1 LIQKAEQNGC
11 VGVVLCDCGG
21 TLRNNLDF
29 DKLQQLPGVIAVEF
43 SSKFCR
49 REDCAKAIDSLSRK
63 KANRIVVGAC
73 DQQVFDKN
81 LQHAIDK
88 QGLNRGLVWC
98 VNIREQCAWVT
109 KQQKPATDKAMQILT
124 AAVRRMA
131 TASPISAKATA
142 VNQNV
147 LVIGYDAGAM
157 QTAVGLSQ
165 LGHQVTMVT
174 NGKSLGAPASEMP
187 QLYAYLSDDP
197 ASSESLVRDRVDR
210 LKGCINNSS
219 NISIKAG
226 AILKSVQGQL
236 GNFTALIDSRG
247 TEEKLS
253 AGAVVLAAGAANNKY
268 ELAVLIKG
276 REIPRRIAIVIDI
289 GGEQGPVVSA
299 QVLSAALLLAE
310 RYGAEVK
317 LYCHNVRVATMGLEG
332 LYRHA
337 RQAGVVVVKYESP
350 PDIIKKGR
358 KTVVRVEEPTI
369 GEQVEEEFDLVITA
383 DTHHPANGDNKLAV
397 LIKALRPGPEGALQA
412 DNIWLLATKTNR
424 QGIFTTGPVPGADE
438 IRDVQADGLTAAN
451 QIHELLKNKQIEVFD
466 DAAVVDKDKCVLCLT
481 CVRVCP
487 YGAVS
492 IDTEEEAASISQVSC
507 RRCGICAAQ
516 CPAAAIQLPQY
527 TDTQISAEIGD
538 KPQITVFA
546 CENSAFPAATA
557 AGINGCEYDARIRL
571 IRVPCAGRVEPRQV
585 LQALELGAQKVM
597 ILGCHPESCQY
608 LDGSTRAQKRTQRLV
623 DTLKK
628 AAIVGKQV
636 VFGQL
641 ASVEPGKFIEYVK
654 E

>member
-1 LIQKAEQNGC
+1 MIQKAEHNGS

-29 DKLQQLPGVIAVEF
+29 KKLQQLPGVTAVEF
-43 SSKFCR
+43 SSKFCQQ
-49 REDCAKAIDSLSRK
+49 EDCIKAIDSLCGK
-63 KANRIVVGAC
+63 KAERIVIGAC
-73 DQQVFDKN
+73 DRQVFDKN
-81 LQHAIDK
+81 LQLALDK
-88 QGLNRGLVWC
+88 CGLNRGLVWC

-109 KQQKPATDKAMQILT
+109 KKQKQATDKAIEILT

-131 TASPISAKATA
+131 TASPISAKTTT

-147 LVIGYDAGAM
+147 LVIGSDAGAM
-157 QTAVGLSQ
+157 QTAIGLSQ
-165 LGHQVTMVT
+165 LGHKVTMVT
-174 NGKSLGAPASEMP
+174 NGKALGAPASEMP
-187 QLYAYLSDDP
+187 QLYAYLSDDYVT
-197 ASSESLVRDRVDR
+197 AESLVKDRVDS
-210 LKGCINNSS
+210 LIGCIKNSS
-219 NISIKAG
+219 NINIKSG
-226 AILKSVQGQL
+226 AVLKSVQGEV
-236 GNFTALIDSRG
+236 GNFTASIDSRG
-247 TEEKLS
+247 AEEKLT
-253 AGAVVLAAGAANNKY
+253 AGAVVLGACATNNKY
-268 ELAVLIKG
+268 ELAALLKG
-276 REIPRRIAIVIDI
+276 RDIPRRIAIVMDTD
-289 GGEQGPVVSA
+289 GEQGPVVSA
-299 QVLSAALLLAE
+299 QVLSAARLLAE
-310 RYGAEVK
+310 RYGADVK
-317 LYCHNVRVATMGLEG
+317 LYCHNVRVSTMGLED

-337 RQAGVVVVKYESP
+337 REAGVVVVKYESP
-350 PDIIKKGR
+350 PVISRKSR

-369 GEQVEEEFDLVITA
+369 GGEVEEEFDLAITA
-383 DTHHPANGDNKLAV
+383 DIPKLNGDNKLAG
-397 LIKALRPGPEGALQA
+397 LIKFLRPGPEGALQA

-438 IRDVQADGLTAAN
+438 LRDVQADGLTAAN
-451 QIHELLKNKQIEVFD
+451 EIHELLKNKQIEIFE

-487 YGAVS
+487 YGAIS
-492 IDTEEEAASISQVSC
+492 IDTEEEAASISQVTC

-516 CPAAAIQLPQY
+516 CPAAAIQLPRY
-527 TDTQISAEIGD
+527 TDTQIAAEVGD

-557 AGINGCEYDARIRL
+557 AGINGCEYDAKIRL

-608 LDGSTRAQKRTQRLV
+608 LDGASRAQKRTQRLI

-628 AAIVGKQV
+628 AGINGKQV

>member
-1 LIQKAEQNGC
+1 M
-11 VGVVLCDCGG
+11 LCDCGG

-29 DKLQQLPGVIAVEF
+29 DKLQQLPGVTAVEF

-49 REDCAKAIDSLSRK
+49 REDCVKAIDSLSRK
-63 KANRIVVGAC
+63 KAERIVVGAC
-73 DQQVFDKN
+73 DRQVFDKN
-81 LQHAIDK
+81 LQLAIDK
-88 QGLNRGLVWC
+88 CGLNRGLVWC

-109 KQQKPATDKAMQILT
+109 KKQKPATDKAMQILA
-124 AAVRRMA
+124 AAVRRIA
-131 TASPISAKATA
+131 TASPISAKTTD

-147 LVIGYDAGAM
+147 LVVGCDAGAM

-165 LGHQVTMVT
+165 LGHKVTMIT

-187 QLYAYLSDDP
+187 QLYAYLSDNP
-197 ASSESLVRDRVDR
+197 ASSEDLVRDRVDK
-210 LKGCINNSS
+210 LIGCINKNR
-219 NISIKAG
+219 NINIKSG
-226 AILKSVQGQL
+226 AILKSVQGEF

-247 TEEKLS
+247 TEEKLT
-253 AGAVVLAAGAANNKY
+253 AGAVVLGTCATNNKY
-268 ELAVLIKG
+268 ELASLLKG
-276 REIPRRIAIVIDI
+276 RDIPRRIAIVIDTA
-289 GGEQGPVVSA
+289 GEQGPVVSA
-299 QVLSAALLLAE
+299 QVLSAAQLLAE
-310 RYGAEVK
+310 RYGADVK
-317 LYCHNVRVATMGLEG
+317 LYCHNVRVAAMGLED

-337 RQAGVVVVKYESP
+337 REAGVVVVKYESLP
-350 PDIIKKGR
+350 TITRKSR
-358 KTVVRVEEPTI
+358 KTAVRVEEPTI
-369 GEQVEEEFDLVITA
+369 GGEVEEEFDLVFTA
-383 DTHHPANGDNKLAV
+383 DIPKLNGDNKLAG
-397 LIKALRPGPEGALQA
+397 LIKFLRPGPEGALQA

-438 IRDVQADGLTAAN
+438 FRDVQADGLTAAN
-451 QIHELLKNKQIEVFD
+451 EIHELLKNKQIEVFD

-487 YGAVS
+487 YGAVN
-492 IDTEEEAASISQVSC
+492 IDTEEEAASISQVTC

-527 TDTQISAEIGD
+527 TDTQIAAEVGE

-557 AGINGCEYDARIRL
+557 AGINGCEYDANVRL

-585 LQALELGAQKVM
+585 LAALELGAQKVM

-608 LDGSTRAQKRTQRLV
+608 LDGSSRAQKRTQRLV

-628 AAIVGKQV
+628 AGIDGKQV